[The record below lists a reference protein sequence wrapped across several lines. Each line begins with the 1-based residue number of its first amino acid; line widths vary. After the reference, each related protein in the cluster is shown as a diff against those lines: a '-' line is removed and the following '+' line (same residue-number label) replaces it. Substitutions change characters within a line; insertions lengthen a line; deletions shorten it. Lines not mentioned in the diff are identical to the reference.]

1 VADAICLDAGVL
13 LKLVLAEPGSEDAD
27 VLVTEALDG
36 KKELVGP
43 AFLFAETLSVLRRRL
58 QQGQIDDEEADEAVE
73 YLLALPV
80 VQMSDPKVYR
90 RAWEIARQLRL
101 PVVYDSIYL
110 AVAESQG
117 ATFWTTDRALFD
129 KAKELS
135 YVRLL

>member
-90 RAWEIARQLRL
+90 RAWEIAGQLRL
-101 PVVYDSIYL
+101 PVVYDSVYL